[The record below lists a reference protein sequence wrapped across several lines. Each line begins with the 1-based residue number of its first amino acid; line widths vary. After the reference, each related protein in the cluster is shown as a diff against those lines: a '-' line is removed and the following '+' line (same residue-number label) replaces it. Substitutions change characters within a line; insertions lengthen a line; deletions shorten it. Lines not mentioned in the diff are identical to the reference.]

1 MLENLRFLRP
11 GLFPRY
17 DHEAPRATLLDRTM
31 GIKNI
36 HFCHFQCRFLPN
48 WHPGGLL
55 SYRTPR
61 PERREPRGFEPG
73 DVGEGRGVR
82 HTRSI
87 LGLAKEEGFEL
98 NAVGLRTTAI
108 WHFGNGAKCQVA
120 NGAMK
125 VRRLEKGLPPVSW
138 RKALNR
144 LQLLP
149 QLA

>member
-1 MLENLRFLRP
+1 MN
-11 GLFPRY
+11 
-17 DHEAPRATLLDRTM
+17 HEDLSQETWEKAAVCAT
-31 GIKNI
+31 
-36 HFCHFQCRFLPN
+36 
-48 WHPGGLL
+48 
-55 SYRTPR
+55 
-61 PERREPRGFEPG
+61 PE
-73 DVGEGRGVR
+73 
-82 HTRSI
+82 SI